1 MQVSPDRTDF
11 RVRRESPVLMEQ
23 TVLREY
29 KEWLDQRVRREKS
42 VIPVNKVNRDSLDKR
57 VSTIDIEVSIVGSLY
72 VK

>member
-1 MQVSPDRTDF
+1 MQASPDRTDF

-42 VIPVNKVNRDSLDKR
+42 VIPVNKVNRDSPDKR
-57 VSTIDIEVSIVGSLY
+57 VSTIDIEVSIVDSLY
-72 VK
+72 V

>member
-72 VK
+72 V

>member
-1 MQVSPDRTDF
+1 MSPDRTDF

-42 VIPVNKVNRDSLDKR
+42 VIPVNKVNRDLLGKK
-57 VSTIDIEVSIVGSLY
+57 VSTIDIEVSMVDCLY
-72 VK
+72 E

>member
-1 MQVSPDRTDF
+1 M
-11 RVRRESPVLMEQ
+11 LMEQ